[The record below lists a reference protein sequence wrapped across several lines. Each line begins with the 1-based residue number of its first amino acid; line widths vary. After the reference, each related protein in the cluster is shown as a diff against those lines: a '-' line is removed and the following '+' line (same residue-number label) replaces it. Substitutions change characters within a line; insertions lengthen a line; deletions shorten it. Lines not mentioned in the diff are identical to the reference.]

1 MSVTGNPSAPSP
13 TMKSEAAVPFST
25 RNKVGFA
32 LAILISVPN
41 LVGPLFP
48 TPEGEV
54 GPPML
59 VLALGTVL
67 GVITIGAVALA
78 WVRGNRPAIRVAAA
92 ALIVGAVTALPAFF
106 APDVPAGL
114 RVIAAVSVLLSITA
128 VALMLTPA
136 RPAPNPV
143 A

>member
-1 MSVTGNPSAPSP
+1 MSVTGSQSS
-13 TMKSEAAVPFST
+13 TSQTTSSEAPVPFST
-25 RNKVGFA
+25 RNKAGFV
-32 LAILISVPN
+32 LAILLSLPN

-59 VLALGTVL
+59 VLVL
-67 GVITIGAVALA
+67 GSILGVVTIGAVALA
-78 WVRGNRPAIRVAAA
+78 WTRGNRSAVRVAAA
-92 ALIVGAVTALPAFF
+92 AIIVGAITALPAFF

-114 RVIAAVSVLLSITA
+114 RVFAAVSVLVSIIA
-128 VALMLTPA
+128 VVLMLTPA
-136 RPAPNPV
+136 RPTAGHG